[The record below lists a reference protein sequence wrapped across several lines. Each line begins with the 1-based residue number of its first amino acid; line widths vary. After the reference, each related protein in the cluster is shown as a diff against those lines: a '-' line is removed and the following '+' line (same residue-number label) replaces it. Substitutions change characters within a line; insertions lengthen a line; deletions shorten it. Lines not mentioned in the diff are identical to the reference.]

1 MKIQNGIVIH
11 GILCALNADFYF
23 DFYSRIVARFR
34 WNLNS
39 KWNRGKPIARWKS
52 IEELGVNK
60 RQKIGNLIF
69 RSKSARER
77 KRENLFIYF
86 FSNLEKWKINR
97 EQNSRIDPKILHFV
111 ALLYLHSCLN
121 VKYSVRWRH
130 SWLPLR
136 RNSVVGWHSLSAHR
150 YNTHWNKQ
158 QRRETSFWIVKRISL
173 RKKKKE
179 LIFIY
184 ITLRRN
190 YAKFVSSRGWSGRV
204 TNCSKYFRVGC

>member
-1 MKIQNGIVIH
+1 M
-11 GILCALNADFYF
+11 
-23 DFYSRIVARFR
+23 
-34 WNLNS
+34 
-39 KWNRGKPIARWKS
+39 
-52 IEELGVNK
+52 
-60 RQKIGNLIF
+60 LIF
-69 RSKSARER
+69 ISIFIPASLRGSVEIWTRNEIEGNRSPVENRSNLVWTSGRKSGISSFVRKSREKGRER
-77 KRENLFIYF
+77 ICLFIF

-158 QRRETSFWIVKRISL
+158 QRRETFHF
-173 RKKKKE
+173 E
-179 LIFIY
+179 L
-184 ITLRRN
+184 
-190 YAKFVSSRGWSGRV
+190 
-204 TNCSKYFRVGC
+204 